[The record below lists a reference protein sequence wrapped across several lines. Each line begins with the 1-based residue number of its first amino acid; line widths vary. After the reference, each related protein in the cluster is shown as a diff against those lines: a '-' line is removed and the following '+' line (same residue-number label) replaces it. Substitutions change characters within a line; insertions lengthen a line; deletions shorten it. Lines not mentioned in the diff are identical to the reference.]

1 MKKLVE
7 LFKKLN
13 YIFDR
18 EQKIKIVFL
27 MILIL
32 LTTFMELLGVAAI
45 MPFVN
50 VVMSPDTIERTWYLK
65 WLYEKFHFTNVN
77 SFIALLGI
85 ALIVIYVAKNLA
97 VSVMYYLQYYF
108 TFSNQRKL
116 AGKVLDN
123 YLHQPY
129 LFHLRYNSAELIRN
143 VDTDVEQMFQGI
155 IAILQLISETCV
167 CVVLGVYL
175 LIQDKSIAIGV
186 VLLLTVFL
194 LLFAKKFKRYLS
206 RIGDEDRYYKAEI
219 YKWLHQSF
227 GGMKETKV
235 LGRENYFSEKFNT
248 NYANWA
254 EREKKYRFLQVA
266 PRPVME
272 TVCITAVML
281 IIVLKLLNGTNS
293 SYFITTIAVFAV
305 AAFRLLPSINRITN
319 YMSVIMFNLPRIDA
333 VYSEL
338 QRLENIAKSCENRN
352 EQTDSDSFS
361 FEKDIMVNNVSF
373 KYPEKNDYVLK
384 NITLKINRNQSVA
397 FIGPSGAGKTT
408 LADIIL
414 GVLEPEEGQVLV
426 DGKNITDNY
435 SNWQQKIGYI
445 PQNIYL
451 LDDTIRN
458 NILYGID
465 GNEEN
470 QEKLWNA
477 LEGAQLKEFVLG
489 LKDGLDTVIGEN
501 GVCIS
506 GGQRQ
511 RIGIA
516 RALYNDPEVLVLD
529 EATSA
534 LDNDTESAVMEAIN
548 LLSGKK
554 TLIIIAH
561 RLSTIQRCEVI
572 FEVNEKNVTVK
583 KID

>member
-1 MKKLVE
+1 MKKIIELV
-7 LFKKLN
+7 KKLN
-13 YIFDR
+13 YIFDK
-18 EQKIKIVFL
+18 EQKIKFALL
-27 MILIL
+27 MILVI

-50 VVMSPDTIERTWYLK
+50 VVMSPDSIEKTWYLK
-65 WLYEKFHFTNVN
+65 WLYENLHFTNVN

-85 ALIVIYVAKNLA
+85 ALIVIYIVKNVA
-97 VSVMYYLQYYF
+97 VSIMYYLQYYF
-108 TFSNQRKL
+108 TFNNQRKL
-116 AGKVLDN
+116 AAKVTN
-123 YLHQPY
+123 SYLHQPY
-129 LFHLRYNSAELIRN
+129 LFHLRFNSAELIRN
-143 VDTDVEQMFQGI
+143 VDTDVEQMFQAI
-155 IAILQLISETCV
+155 IAILQLISEILV
-167 CVVLGVYL
+167 CIVLGIYL
-175 LIQDKSIAIGV
+175 LVQDKSIAIGV
-186 VLLLTVFL
+186 VLFLAAFL
-194 LLFAKKFKRYLS
+194 LLFAKKFKKYLS
-206 RIGDEDRYYKAEI
+206 KIGDEDRYYKAQI

-235 LGRENYFSEKFNT
+235 LGREDYFFGKFNE
-248 NYANWA
+248 NYTDWA
-254 EREKKYRFLQVA
+254 ERERKYRFMQVA

-272 TVCITAVML
+272 TVCITGVML
-281 IIVLKLLNGTNS
+281 VIVLKLLNGTS
-293 SYFITTIAVFAV
+293 SAYFITTIAVFAV

-319 YMSVIMFNLPRIDA
+319 FMSIIMFNLPRIDA
-333 VYSEL
+333 VYGEL
-338 QRLENIAKSCENRN
+338 RRLDNIAKIHSYKKE
-352 EQTDSDSFS
+352 ESSDKLFS
-361 FEKDIMVNNVSF
+361 FNSDIVIDKVSF
-373 KYPEKNDYVLK
+373 KYPGKDDYVLEDISFTIMK
-384 NITLKINRNQSVA
+384 NQSVA

-414 GVLEPEEGQVLV
+414 GVLEPDSGKVLV
-426 DGKNITDNY
+426 DGRSIADYY
-435 SNWQQKIGYI
+435 SKWQQKIGYI

-465 GNEEN
+465 RAESDED
-470 QEKLWNA
+470 KLWNA
-477 LEGAQLKEFVLG
+477 LEGAQLKEFVSE

-534 LDNDTESAVMEAIN
+534 LDNETEAAVMEAIN
-548 LLSGKK
+548 FLSGKK

-561 RLSTIQRCEVI
+561 RLSTIEKCEVVY
-572 FEVNEKNVTVK
+572 EVNEKQVTVK
-583 KID
+583 